1 MDFPKNALFK
11 SYAVICLPG
20 IGLAVFDR
28 SMYIKRNIAALDIDL
43 LYLEYF
49 CHRNG
54 LSFY

>member
-1 MDFPKNALFK
+1 MDFPKNASFK
-11 SYAVICLPG
+11 SYGVICLQG

-28 SMYIKRNIAALDIDL
+28 SMYIKRQIVSYIDL

-54 LSFY
+54 LRYI